1 MKLLHILT
9 ASALILALASC
20 TSEVEEA
27 ISGQKVPL
35 QITASIERDSR
46 AAGVEDTEFK
56 EGESIQFAGNYEED
70 PYIATFTGKDWIFE
84 RDMILDNN
92 DRTIQAMYPVGGE
105 FLLEPG
111 LWEQIM
117 VRFKAGTNIL
127 LSYPDVVNNS
137 QPIAKLRFRHLMS
150 RVHFS
155 VTNPEAKKLTSI
167 TLSGE
172 NIYQDA
178 IFISDANLNYYVFDD
193 FHTGEIIIKNE
204 NATAIEV
211 QDFDALLVPHSQ
223 GDATLTLNYE
233 GGKTY
238 TTTITLPE
246 LKMGDYYR
254 VPITISGGEVT
265 PEPIGKDVETFE
277 VNGVKF
283 NMIKVEAGTFEMG
296 KSADG
301 DDWNP
306 VHAVMLTKD
315 YYIGETE
322 VTQALWKAVMG
333 YSPTSDGSNWTS
345 LYGLGDNYPAYYIS
359 YEDVLSFITK
369 LNEKT
374 GQKFRMPTEAEWEYA
389 AKGGKKSQGYTYS
402 GSNTIGDV
410 AWYNMNSYE
419 MGVSS
424 PDYGTH
430 VVKTKQPNE
439 FGLYDMTGNVAEW
452 CSDWNGSYSRSPV
465 TDPTGPESGSDRV
478 LRGGNWG
485 AGSKLCSAVNR
496 NYGTPTVRFYCFGF
510 RLALSPSE

>member
-1 MKLLHILT
+1 MKTKYILT
-9 ASALILALASC
+9 ASTLILALASC

-46 AAGVEDTEFK
+46 AAGVEDTDFK

-84 RDMILDNN
+84 RSMILDNN

-117 VRFKAGTNIL
+117 VRFNAGTNIL

-254 VPITISGGEVT
+254 VPITINADEEESSTDTHEYVDLGLPSGTLWATCNVGANSPEEMGTCFAWGEV
-265 PEPIGKDVETFE
+265 EP
-277 VNGVKF
+277 
-283 NMIKVEAGTFEMG
+283 
-296 KSADG
+296 KSMYTWSTYKYYKES
-301 DDWNP
+301 DDT
-306 VHAVMLTKD
+306 MTK
-315 YYIGETE
+315 
-322 VTQALWKAVMG
+322 
-333 YSPTSDGSNWTS
+333 
-345 LYGLGDNYPAYYIS
+345 YG
-359 YEDVLSFITK
+359 
-369 LNEKT
+369 
-374 GQKFRMPTEAEWEYA
+374 
-389 AKGGKKSQGYTYS
+389 
-402 GSNTIGDV
+402 
-410 AWYNMNSYE
+410 MNS
-419 MGVSS
+419 
-424 PDYGTH
+424 DYGTVDNKSELDLEDDAAYMNWGEGWRMPSDAQFTELRTNCTWTWNTTKTGYD
-430 VVKTKQPNE
+430 VVGPNKATFFLPAI
-439 FGLYDMTGNVAEW
+439 FGYYW
-452 CSDWNGSYSRSPV
+452 SRSLDTTDAFCAYIFHIDSSDVGRSRSSRYCARYVRPV
-465 TDPTGPESGSDRV
+465 RQQ
-478 LRGGNWG
+478 
-485 AGSKLCSAVNR
+485 
-496 NYGTPTVRFYCFGF
+496 
-510 RLALSPSE
+510 